1 MVKSYEIKRFYA
13 LFLALIT
20 LLAVVSA
27 VFFAVDGQRQRE
39 KLLQDFDESRTRAQ
53 TAVHNDKMH
62 WLYSACD
69 SLKNLDAALGKASVS
84 ESKTNMASLLSQVI
98 VHANNVSQSLSGV
111 GFAQCDNLYD
121 CEKFAN
127 QTQDYAQYLL
137 KNLCAGQ
144 LPDYGQRQGLCNL
157 EEVAEKL
164 RQSMLQ
170 CADGCSHNAQNPLA
184 GLEEVQDNAFKY
196 EKLIYDGPYSES
208 VEQKNY
214 APQKVLSHEQ
224 AEREVSKLFGNARF
238 SGEIKEGGWY
248 CFDVDGGRVVT
259 ARDGKVAE
267 YERYSEGH
275 APSAEK
281 CVRLAEEFCR
291 KLGYDV
297 KAVWVSEEGQTVYVN
312 CVTVNDGIKIYPAMV
327 KVAVCDGVVGCEARA
342 YLYNC
347 GAAAEFGNVSRRQA
361 QQTLDKSLVVT
372 KVGKAVV
379 EKDNALHPCYEFT
392 CRKGSRTYFVY
403 VSSVSGEEVDILQV
417 AQGTEGTVL

>member
-39 KLLQDFDESRTRAQ
+39 KLLQGFDESRTRAQ

-157 EEVAEKL
+157 EEVAEKM
-164 RQSMLQ
+164 RRRVQSQ
-170 CADGCSHNAQNPLA
+170 RPKSP
-184 GLEEVQDNAFKY
+184 
-196 EKLIYDGPYSES
+196 
-208 VEQKNY
+208 
-214 APQKVLSHEQ
+214 
-224 AEREVSKLFGNARF
+224 
-238 SGEIKEGGWY
+238 
-248 CFDVDGGRVVT
+248 
-259 ARDGKVAE
+259 
-267 YERYSEGH
+267 
-275 APSAEK
+275 
-281 CVRLAEEFCR
+281 
-291 KLGYDV
+291 
-297 KAVWVSEEGQTVYVN
+297 
-312 CVTVNDGIKIYPAMV
+312 
-327 KVAVCDGVVGCEARA
+327 
-342 YLYNC
+342 C
-347 GAAAEFGNVSRRQA
+347 GAGRGAGQR
-361 QQTLDKSLVVT
+361 L
-372 KVGKAVV
+372 
-379 EKDNALHPCYEFT
+379 
-392 CRKGSRTYFVY
+392 
-403 VSSVSGEEVDILQV
+403 
-417 AQGTEGTVL
+417 

>member
-39 KLLQDFDESRTRAQ
+39 KLLQGFDESRTQAQ

-170 CADGCSHNAQNPLA
+170 CADGCSHNTQNPLA

-208 VEQKNY
+208 VEQKTY

-238 SGEIKEGGWY
+238 SGENK
-248 CFDVDGGRVVT
+248 GGRLV
-259 ARDGKVAE
+259 
-267 YERYSEGH
+267 
-275 APSAEK
+275 
-281 CVRLAEEFCR
+281 L
-291 KLGYDV
+291 L
-297 KAVWVSEEGQTVYVN
+297 
-312 CVTVNDGIKIYPAMV
+312 
-327 KVAVCDGVVGCEARA
+327 
-342 YLYNC
+342 
-347 GAAAEFGNVSRRQA
+347 RR
-361 QQTLDKSLVVT
+361 
-372 KVGKAVV
+372 
-379 EKDNALHPCYEFT
+379 
-392 CRKGSRTYFVY
+392 
-403 VSSVSGEEVDILQV
+403 
-417 AQGTEGTVL
+417 